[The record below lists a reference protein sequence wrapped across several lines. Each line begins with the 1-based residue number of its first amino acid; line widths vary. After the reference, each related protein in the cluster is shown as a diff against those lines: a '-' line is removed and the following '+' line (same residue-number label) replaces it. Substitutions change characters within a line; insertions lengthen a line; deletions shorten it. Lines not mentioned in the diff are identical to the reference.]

1 MSPGALRAAAAAV
14 VVLALAGC
22 VTMKQSKL
30 LAPSWFGMEQI
41 GPRVW
46 VAKDVPSSERRAL
59 LEAYD
64 AARPFVAAM
73 FGSIVTAPTVYG
85 CAVRE
90 CIETFGGTGD
100 GTAAREVTPA
110 ILLWTRSFIPSAL
123 AHEWSHL
130 ELLTR
135 LGDSARGVPMWFHEG
150 LGDATGGDMPRHSE
164 ALYQEAVAS
173 GVPIPTL
180 DELRLLKQ
188 WGPAHQ
194 KYANPKVNLP
204 YTTAAHE
211 VRRWLQRVG
220 RAGLLELIEARKSG
234 EPFDTAYRRIEERAA
249 APRKGSGN

>member
-1 MSPGALRAAAAAV
+1 MR
-14 VVLALAGC
+14 
-22 VTMKQSKL
+22 QSKL

-46 VAKDVPSSERRAL
+46 VAKEVPPDDRRAL

-64 AARPFVAAM
+64 AARPLVAAM
-73 FGSIVTAPTVYG
+73 FGSIVTDPTVYG

-90 CIETFGGTGD
+90 CIAAFGGTGD
-100 GTAAREVTPA
+100 GTAAREVRPA
-110 ILLWTRSFIPSAL
+110 ILLWTRSFTPAAL
-123 AHEWSHL
+123 AHEWSHF

-180 DELRLLKQ
+180 DELKLLKQ
-188 WGPAHQ
+188 WGPAHE

-220 RAGLLELIEARKSG
+220 REGLLELIEALNSG
-234 EPFDTAYRRIEERAA
+234 EPFDAAYRRIEARAREA
-249 APRKGSGN
+249 SP